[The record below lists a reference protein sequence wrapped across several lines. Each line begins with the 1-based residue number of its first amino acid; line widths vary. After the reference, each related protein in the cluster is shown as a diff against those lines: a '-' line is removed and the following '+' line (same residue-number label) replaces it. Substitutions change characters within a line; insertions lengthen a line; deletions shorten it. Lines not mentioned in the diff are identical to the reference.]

1 MSAHVRTLA
10 AIEAFYDAA
19 LDDSLWPM
27 ALRKLA
33 DLTGSQAA
41 SLWVLGGS
49 NGPRLQTTFI
59 TINFD
64 EKSIQEY
71 LAGMADLDPTV
82 RYLVNH
88 PHEPIVHDGLLARE
102 HDSDTRAYYDWH
114 ERNVETRFRMVGQT
128 RPVPALQA
136 GVALHRTRKAGSY
149 ELGDIE
155 RFAALQRHLAKSLAI
170 GFKLGSLGA
179 MQRFGTEW
187 LDRNDSAVVL
197 LDEHRRV
204 IFTNRAAQAL
214 RSKQDGVRLSTA
226 GIKLHY
232 KPDNDKLQSL
242 IAQALSPVAS
252 PHKSPGGAMRTPRP
266 SGGRP
271 YGICVVAVSGRLPAL
286 ALFRPA
292 VCVIITD
299 PDRPTPSSAQIFRAA
314 FGLTDA
320 EAGLAALLA
329 AGEDLRGAAEELKI
343 TYGTA
348 RSRLAQIFQKTS
360 TRRQGELI
368 RLLLTTVVAG

>member
-19 LDDSLWPM
+19 LDDSLWPA

-41 SLWVLGGS
+41 SLWVLGGA

-64 EKSIQEY
+64 PKSIQEY

-88 PHEPIVHDGLLARE
+88 PHEPIVHDGLLTRE

-155 RFAALQRHLAKSLAI
+155 RFATLQRHLAKALAI

-179 MQRFGTEW
+179 MRQFGTEW

-197 LDEHRRV
+197 LDENRRV

-214 RSKQDGVRLSTA
+214 RSKTDGVRLSTG
-226 GIKLHY
+226 GIKLRC
-232 KPDNDKLQSL
+232 KPDDDRLQSL

-252 PHKSPGGAMRTPRP
+252 PLRSPGGAMRTPRP
-266 SGGRP
+266 SGRRP
-271 YGICVVAVSGRLPAL
+271 YGIFVAPVLGRLPAL

-299 PDRPTPSSAQIFRAA
+299 PDRQTPSSTQIFQTA
-314 FGLTDA
+314 FGLTEA
-320 EAGLAALLA
+320 EARLAALLA
-329 AGEDLRGAAEELKI
+329 AGGDLRGAAEELKI

-348 RSRLAQIFQKTS
+348 RARLAQIFQKTA

-368 RLLLTTVVAG
+368 RLLLATVVAG

>member
-1 MSAHVRTLA
+1 MSAHMRTLA

-19 LDDSLWPM
+19 LDDALWPN

-33 DLTGSQAA
+33 DVTGSQAA
-41 SLWVLGGS
+41 SLWVLGGT

-64 EKSIQEY
+64 PKSIQEY

-88 PHEPIVHDGLLARE
+88 PREPIVHDGLLTRE
-102 HDSDTRAYYDWH
+102 RDSDTRAYYDWH

-128 RPVPALQA
+128 RPAPTLQA
-136 GVALHRTRKAGSY
+136 GVALHRTRKAGRY
-149 ELGDIE
+149 EVEDIE
-155 RFAALQRHLAKSLAI
+155 RFATLRRHMARSLTI

-179 MQRFGTEW
+179 MQQFGTEW

-197 LDEHRRV
+197 LDEHKRV

-214 RSKQDGVRLSTA
+214 RSKTDGVRLSTG
-226 GIKLHY
+226 GIKLTF
-232 KPDNDKLQSL
+232 KPDDDTLQSL
-242 IAQALSPVAS
+242 IAQALSPVTS
-252 PHKSPGGAMRTPRP
+252 PLRSPGGVMRSPRP
-266 SGGRP
+266 SGKRP
-271 YGICVVAVSGRLPAL
+271 YGIFVAPVSGRLPAL

-292 VCVIITD
+292 VSVIITD
-299 PDRPTPSSAQIFRAA
+299 PDRQTPSSAQIFRAA
-314 FGLTDA
+314 FGLTEA
-320 EAGLAALLA
+320 EARLAAILA

-348 RSRLAQIFQKTS
+348 RARLAQIFQKTA

-368 RLLLTTVVAG
+368 RLLLTTVLAG